1 MRDNGELNKARV
13 ASLVQQHVV
22 QLQVSIDDAS
32 IVQVKEADGDLGG
45 VETARTQSN
54 LADLAYM
61 YVHVRVRRLRHDED
75 KIKEKMEK
83 INN

>member
-1 MRDNGELNKARV
+1 MRDNDELNKARV

-61 YVHVRVRRLRHDED
+61 YVHVRRLRHDED